1 MLTTMFIPIKPALK
15 VKPEISALDGFKPT
29 MRPKIMIII
38 GIPTVEPKF
47 KNQCMACTNIFY
59 HSFNSIRIS
68 SIFDLLDQFQMLTST
83 L

>member
-38 GIPTVEPKF
+38 GIPTVEPKS
-47 KNQCMACTNIFY
+47 KNQCMACTNIFTTPLIQSVFLQY
-59 HSFNSIRIS
+59 LICLINIRC
-68 SIFDLLDQFQMLTST
+68 
-83 L
+83 